1 MRYDCEIVID
11 AANELGEGVLWSPAH
26 GEVQW
31 TDIFGRRFWAHSP
44 SDGQTRSV
52 PLPGRLACFAPL
64 GGPSILA
71 GFAGGLEVFDLESGA
86 RRLLAAIEGDRPTTR
101 LNDGRLDRRGRLV
114 FGTMDEDPAGARPL
128 GQIWSFGDRGAR
140 VLASGVRIA
149 NSIAFSPDGRQ
160 MYFAD
165 TPEKRIRLYDYDL
178 DSGVLSGERV
188 FATVEGPGFP
198 DGSTVDADGCLWNAE
213 WGGGRVVRYAP
224 DGRVI
229 RVLPLPAS
237 QVTCCAF
244 GGAGLDRLFVT
255 TARTGSRPLGACRRT
270 PCRRAV
276 RLRRRRHRSCRRALR
291 REALNAATART
302 SMRSRRSRPRRRSAR
317 FAG

>member
-1 MRYDCEIVID
+1 MRYECEIVVD

-44 SDGQTRSV
+44 SGGQTRSV
-52 PLPGRLACFAPL
+52 PLPDRLACFAPL
-64 GGPSILA
+64 VGPSILA
-71 GFAGGLEVFDLESGA
+71 GFAGGLEAFDLESGA
-86 RRLLAAIEGDRPTTR
+86 RRLIAAIEQDRPTTR
-101 LNDGRLDRRGRLV
+101 VNDGRLDRRGRLV
-114 FGTMDEDPAGARPL
+114 FGTMDEDPEGARPL
-128 GQIWSFGDRGAR
+128 GQIWSFGGGGAR

-149 NSIAFSPDGRQ
+149 NSIAFSPDGRR

-224 DGRVI
+224 DGRVL

-244 GGAGLDRLFVT
+244 GGEGLNRLFVT
-255 TARTGSRPLGACRRT
+255 TARTGLDPTALAAEPHAGA
-270 PCRRAV
+270 
-276 RLRRRRHRSCRRALR
+276 L
-291 REALNAATART
+291 
-302 SMRSRRSRPRRRSAR
+302 
-317 FAG
+317 FAFDVGVSGLVDAPFGAKL

>member
-1 MRYDCEIVID
+1 MRFDCEIVVD
-11 AANELGEGVLWSPAH
+11 AGNELGEGVLWSPAH

-44 SDGQTRSV
+44 SDGQVRSV
-52 PLPGRLACFAPL
+52 PLPDRLGCFAPL

-71 GFAGGLEVFDLESGA
+71 GFAGGLEMFDLEKGT
-86 RRLLAAIEGDRPTTR
+86 RRLIAAIEQDRPTTR
-101 LNDGRLDRRGRLV
+101 VNDGRLDRRGRLV
-114 FGTMDEDPAGARPL
+114 FGTMDEDPSGARPL
-128 GQIWSFGDRGAR
+128 GQIWSFGGGRAR

-149 NSIAFSPDGRQ
+149 NSIAFSPDGRR

-178 DSGVLSGERV
+178 DSGILSGERV
-188 FATVEGPGFP
+188 FVTVEGPGFP
-198 DGSTVDADGCLWNAE
+198 DGSTVDAEGCLWNAE

-244 GGAGLDRLFVT
+244 GGARLDRLYVT
-255 TARTGSRPLGACRRT
+255 TARTGLDPSALAAEPHAGA
-270 PCRRAV
+270 
-276 RLRRRRHRSCRRALR
+276 L
-291 REALNAATART
+291 
-302 SMRSRRSRPRRRSAR
+302 
-317 FAG
+317 FAFDVGVSGVADAPFDAKL

>member
-1 MRYDCEIVID
+1 MRYDCEIVVD

-31 TDIFGRRFWAHSP
+31 TDIFGRRFWAHNP
-44 SDGQTRSV
+44 SDGQVRSV
-52 PLPGRLACFAPL
+52 PLPDRLGCFAPL

-71 GFAGGLEVFDLESGA
+71 GFAGGLEMFDLESGA
-86 RRLLAAIEGDRPTTR
+86 RRMLAVIEPDRPTTR
-101 LNDGRLDRRGRLV
+101 VNDGRLDRRGRLV
-114 FGTMDEDPAGARPL
+114 FGTMDEDPSGARPL
-128 GQIWSFGDRGAR
+128 GQIWSFGGGRAR

-149 NSIAFSPDGRQ
+149 NSIAFSPDGRR

-178 DSGVLSGERV
+178 DSGVLLGERV
-188 FATVEGPGFP
+188 FVTVEGPGFP
-198 DGSTVDADGCLWNAE
+198 DGSTVDAEGCLWNAE

-224 DGRVI
+224 DGRVL

-244 GGAGLDRLFVT
+244 GGARLDRLYVT
-255 TARTGSRPLGACRRT
+255 TARTGLDPDTLAAEPHAGA
-270 PCRRAV
+270 
-276 RLRRRRHRSCRRALR
+276 L
-291 REALNAATART
+291 
-302 SMRSRRSRPRRRSAR
+302 
-317 FAG
+317 FAFDVGVSGLADAPFDAKL

>member
-1 MRYDCEIVID
+1 MRASMRYDCETVVD
-11 AANELGEGVLWSPAH
+11 AGNELGEGVLWSPAH

-31 TDIFGRRFWAHSP
+31 TDIFGRRFWAYSP
-44 SDGQTRSV
+44 SDGKTRSV
-52 PLPGRLACFAPL
+52 PLPDRLACFAPL

-71 GFAGGLEVFDLESGA
+71 GFAGGLEMFDLESGA
-86 RRLLAAIEGDRPTTR
+86 RRLIAAIEEDRPTTR
-101 LNDGRLDRRGRLV
+101 VNDGRLDRRGRLV
-114 FGTMDEDPAGARPL
+114 FGTMDEDPDARPI
-128 GQIWSFGDRGAR
+128 GQIWSFGERGAR

-149 NSIAFSPDGRQ
+149 NSIAFSPDGRR

-165 TPEKRIRLYDYDL
+165 TPEKRIRLFDYDL

-188 FATVEGPGFP
+188 FVTVEGPGFP

-213 WGGGRVVRYAP
+213 WGGARVVRYAP

-244 GGAGLDRLFVT
+244 GGVGLDRLYVT
-255 TARTGSRPLGACRRT
+255 TARTGLDPSTLAAEPHAGA
-270 PCRRAV
+270 
-276 RLRRRRHRSCRRALR
+276 L
-291 REALNAATART
+291 
-302 SMRSRRSRPRRRSAR
+302 
-317 FAG
+317 FAFEVGVSGLADAPFDAKL